1 MAQLTIRAIILVG
14 LTQFHELV
22 HLGLELNS
30 GGSQRW
36 ETREGFIM
44 LGRVWRWRGAQG
56 KEQEQ
61 PPRAEGAPRYPG

>member
-36 ETREGFIM
+36 ETREGFIYHA
-44 LGRVWRWRGAQG
+44 GAGLEMERSTGQG
-56 KEQEQ
+56 T
-61 PPRAEGAPRYPG
+61 GAASKS